1 MPFLPPNQQRQST
14 EGMSEPTT
22 KKVEN
27 KKLKSKKRVCSEV
40 SVNSPGVS
48 PGEEHHIWHVSQSW
62 RAELQ
67 YMYVPAS
74 DPAARSTGQSTKQ
87 QQLLSTT
94 QLHHCQQR
102 NGYQPCSRCSKRGF
116 TRHSHRTELNSAQLQ
131 LWTCVFQWQCSH
143 WKSANWTAVWWL
155 WTLLENSMT
164 TAESKHLKPR
174 SAIERL
180 QWTM

>member
-1 MPFLPPNQQRQST
+1 MLRSIGKQS
-14 EGMSEPTT
+14 G
-22 KKVEN
+22 
-27 KKLKSKKRVCSEV
+27 
-40 SVNSPGVS
+40 
-48 PGEEHHIWHVSQSW
+48 SQSW
-62 RAELQ
+62 RRTLYLTCEPVVTCWA
-67 YMYVPAS
+67 MYVPAS

-87 QQLLSTT
+87 QQQLLSTT

-102 NGYQPCSRCSKRGF
+102 SGYQPCSRCSKRGF

-131 LWTCVFQWQCSH
+131 LWTCVFQWQCSY